1 MDMQSSQFGVHE
13 VTDMRE
19 MINFKVACLAE
30 TKTRLQTVENP
41 ELKALV
47 EQSITQGTNTIK
59 QMRTLISSAKT
70 QITE

>member
-1 MDMQSSQFGVHE
+1 MDMQSSQFGIHE

-30 TKTRLQTVENP
+30 AKTRLQTVENT

-59 QMRTLISSAKT
+59 QMRTFLGTAVT
-70 QITE
+70 QMEQ

>member
-1 MDMQSSQFGVHE
+1 MDMQSSQYGVHE

-30 TKTRLQTVENP
+30 AKTRLQTVENP

-59 QMRTLISSAKT
+59 QMRTFLSSAKT
-70 QITE
+70 QMTQ